1 VPDKDEYAILAD
13 GLREERAKNAS
24 DSSMDDEDLQSR
36 TSEETYRAQKT
47 RTIDR
52 DDKNIFLYHES
63 VDDKSSAPSDAGSD
77 QNVNME
83 GLAQWAIRIEKN
95 CNQLINHITEPT
107 TMNGRVFLSC
117 YVLAQQ
123 SLHRYEAFSLI
134 ATTGKATFQDNAQD
148 NVQVN
153 TKEDDVPV

>member
-107 TMNGRVFLSC
+107 TMNGRVFFVVLRSGTAEFAPLRSILSDRN
-117 YVLAQQ
+117 YRQGNLSRQ
-123 SLHRYEAFSLI
+123 R
-134 ATTGKATFQDNAQD
+134 TR
-148 NVQVN
+148 
-153 TKEDDVPV
+153 